1 MTSKLLA
8 SAAVLA
14 LVIFTGSHVFSLPL
28 QRSSAAYESRFGF
41 SPHDDDGYDRELG
54 KLTREVIRYAKDR
67 RAKWYSVHVVVEP
80 GE

>member
-1 MTSKLLA
+1 MLRTILLT
-8 SAAVLA
+8 VVGTA